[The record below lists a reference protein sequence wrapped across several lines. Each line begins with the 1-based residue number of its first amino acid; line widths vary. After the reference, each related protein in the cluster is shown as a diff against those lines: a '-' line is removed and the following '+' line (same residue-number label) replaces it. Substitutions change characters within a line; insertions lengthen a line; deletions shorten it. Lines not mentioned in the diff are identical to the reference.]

1 MSIPR
6 RSGHGTP
13 VFNQRCLRGQ
23 KWWAQRSQR
32 CQFPSSLTLR
42 WTVWWKWWV
51 GLTLCYSSA
60 RCPIGR
66 TSLVHCIGWHLGQ
79 RDKRPAL
86 PPCCARFSPAFL
98 SQVAVYDSPVA
109 HMDMVRLL
117 IPGVMALVPL
127 FDEGVRK
134 RDDDQAKGIARVFA
148 ETGESY
154 VDLILGEEE
163 ISQVPADAR
172 PCC

>member
-1 MSIPR
+1 M
-6 RSGHGTP
+6 T
-13 VFNQRCLRGQ
+13 
-23 KWWAQRSQR
+23 
-32 CQFPSSLTLR
+32 
-42 WTVWWKWWV
+42 
-51 GLTLCYSSA
+51 SA
-60 RCPIGR
+60 RPCLPATPGPA
-66 TSLVHCIGWHLGQ
+66 SLL
-79 RDKRPAL
+79 RPAL
-86 PPCCARFSPAFL
+86 PPCSAFL

-163 ISQVPADAR
+163 ISQVCLPTHDPVASVF
-172 PCC
+172 